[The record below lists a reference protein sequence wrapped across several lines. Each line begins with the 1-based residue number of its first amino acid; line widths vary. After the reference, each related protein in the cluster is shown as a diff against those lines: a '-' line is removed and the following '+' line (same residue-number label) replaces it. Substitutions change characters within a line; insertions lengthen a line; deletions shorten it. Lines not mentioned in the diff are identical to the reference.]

1 MCILNAL
8 TKSIIYIVPQE
19 ATALLLDIFN
29 KRKRHINETSVAKEG
44 LNLK

>member
-19 ATALLLDIFN
+19 IIALKLDIFN
-29 KRKRHINETSVAKEG
+29 KRKRHINDNNIAKG
-44 LNLK
+44 VNLK